1 MNNLQKTLL
10 SKGATYTEAGRISQ
24 FKAIKDSYQSF
35 QDDAVLVPM
44 LGTSIYKLTG
54 ADRLDFLHGQVSN
67 TVKGLKVG
75 QHNTSLMLNIKGHA
89 LAQLQVY
96 VNEDS
101 VLIAV
106 EGGMGSFVKA
116 HLERH
121 IIFDQVEIEDLSDSW
136 VAFTVIGSQASEK
149 LSELIDGLSDFEQ
162 GSFQILHD
170 QIISQAKRA
179 QQISFDILTTID
191 NASTLVENIKTIEL
205 AGEDLLTL
213 VRIEAG
219 LAHAEFEGGEGSL
232 PQEVGLEPF
241 VHYKKGC
248 YLGQEIMARIEA
260 RGNLRK
266 DIFAL
271 ELSAVPS
278 DSVLTTEGK
287 KVGKITSVATH
298 PDKGVIGL
306 ASLRKDYVAPL
317 QVGDE
322 GVLVEARA
330 VTPLV

>member
-1 MNNLQKTLL
+1 MNKLQETLKT
-10 SKGATYTEAGRISQ
+10 SQANFGANKRISH
-24 FKAIKDSYQSF
+24 FRDLAESYQLFLDS
-35 QDDAVLVPM
+35 AVLVPM

-54 ADRLDFLHGQVSN
+54 ADRLEFLHGQVSN

-89 LAQLQVY
+89 LAQIQVY
-96 VNEDS
+96 VEEDFL
-101 VLIAV
+101 LIAV
-106 EGGMGSFVKA
+106 EGGMGNFVKS

-136 VAFTVIGSQASEK
+136 VAFSFIGAKAAANIFDVFDGMTELTNDDFKRFDDVI
-149 LSELIDGLSDFEQ
+149 I
-162 GSFQILHD
+162 
-170 QIISQAKRA
+170 AKSKRSNFT
-179 QQISFDILTTID
+179 SFDMLMPID
-191 NASTLVENIKTIEL
+191 EPALRLIESSIL
-205 AGEDLLTL
+205 AGENLLKL

-219 LAHAEFEGGEGSL
+219 IAHAEFEGGEGSL
-232 PQEVGLEPF
+232 PQEVGLEPH

-271 ELSAVPS
+271 ELSAVPE
-278 DSVLTTEGK
+278 DMTLIAKGK
-287 KVGKITSVATH
+287 NVGRITSVAIH

-306 ASLRKDYVAPL
+306 ATLRKDYVAPL
-317 QVGDE
+317 QAGAE
-322 GVLVEARA
+322 GVEVEARA
-330 VTPLV
+330 LTTPT